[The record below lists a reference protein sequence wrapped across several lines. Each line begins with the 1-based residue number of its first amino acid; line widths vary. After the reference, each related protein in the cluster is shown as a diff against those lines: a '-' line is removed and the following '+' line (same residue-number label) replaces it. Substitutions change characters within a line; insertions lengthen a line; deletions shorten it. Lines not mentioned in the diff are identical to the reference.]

1 MMAKVGIR
9 DVSKAAGVSV
19 TTVSHAL
26 SDAHQSRVNP
36 ETRRHV
42 QEVAARL
49 GYAPN
54 RLASGLRN
62 QRSYLL
68 GLVSD
73 QIASTPFA
81 GEMILGAQDAAY
93 ERGWLVM
100 LVDSGGNPDLEE
112 RQVSTLLQH
121 QVDGIVYAKMYHQQ
135 LTVPGGARGIPLVL
149 LDAEDLD
156 AKVSSVAPDEV
167 LAARTAVKELLDAGH
182 RRIGFINQNNE
193 IPATSGRLEGY
204 RSALAEA
211 GIEYD
216 ADLVTYEVPD
226 VSGGRD
232 GALKLLRLPEPPTG
246 LFCFRDPQAL
256 GAYEAAQS
264 LGLGIPEDVSV
275 TSVDDFEII
284 SEGLWPGLTTVALPH
299 YEMGR
304 WAVSRLLDEI
314 EDPEK
319 ARTPERLLFECPIVR
334 RGSVAPPRAS
344 MPRDSDRKD
353 PSRMNSATAAPTE
366 GAA

>member
-26 SDAHQSRVNP
+26 SDVHQARVNP

-73 QIASTPFA
+73 EIASTPFA
-81 GEMILGAQDAAY
+81 GEMVLGAQDAAY
-93 ERGWLVM
+93 ERGWLIM
-100 LVDSGGNPDLEE
+100 LVDSGGNRALEE

-121 QVDGIVYAKMYHQQ
+121 QVDGIVYAKMYHQR
-135 LTVPGGARGIPLVL
+135 LTVPREITGVPVVL

-156 AKVSSVAPDEV
+156 GKVSSVAPDE
-167 LAARTAVKELLDAGH
+167 LAAARTAVKELIDAGH
-182 RRIGFINQNNE
+182 RRIGFVNQNE
-193 IPATSGRLEGY
+193 DIPATHGRLQGY
-204 RSALAEA
+204 HAALAEA

-216 ADLVTYEVPD
+216 DDLVTFEVPD

-232 GALKLLRLPEPPTG
+232 GALKLLSLPEPPTG

-256 GAYEAAQS
+256 GAYEAAHS
-264 LGLGIPEDVSV
+264 LGLRIPDDLSI
-275 TSVDDFEII
+275 TSIDDFQII

-319 ARTPERLLFECPIVR
+319 AKAPERLLFECPIVR
-334 RGSVAPPRAS
+334 RGSVAPPRS
-344 MPRDSDRKD
+344 LSPSDSEQKD
-353 PSRMNSATAAPTE
+353 ASRMNTLPPASEELA
-366 GAA
+366 